1 MFEIVASG
9 GLPGRSPTR
18 RSKARSPRHFLHA
31 LTLLL
36 AIASSGVQAEAFS
49 DLLVALESDGRSHT
63 VQHTLAT
70 EKELLIVDMPGSV
83 IPQDVRFMGPE
94 KDTFRY
100 AHTKRPGR
108 IALWSGSAFARY
120 HHQYGSAVEQTE
132 TGTFVLTTSSLPEQ
146 LILRSNSE
154 VLSSITWVFPSEFE
168 LARYTVSNES
178 IGEWIEEENT
188 LTFRQ
193 TGSER
198 AELIIEYR
206 YRTPVIASAEAE
218 VGVGVDAEAG
228 TEVKAVTDADTDAE
242 AVIEAQEETDPCDSH
257 TAANDDCSPDED
269 GDGDGIPDYRDVCLA
284 SPTASSTAE
293 PIDTYKLIAKR
304 ENTDNGEDD
313 GSAASKNTVGE
324 LGCLPTQKLVLE
336 AITFDTGRSYID
348 VYARRLLD
356 RVANAMQHFPEK
368 VFEIGAHTDNQG
380 TEANNQRLSRKRAD
394 AVRHYLMLRGVGP
407 NQVQAKGYGEST
419 PLGNNQTL
427 EGRRINRR
435 VELSELE

>member
-9 GLPGRSPTR
+9 SLPSRSPTR
-18 RSKARSPRHFLHA
+18 RSKASSTWLILRV
-31 LTLLL
+31 LTPLL
-36 AIASSGVQAEAFS
+36 AIASFSVHAEEAFS
-49 DLLVALESDGRSHT
+49 DLLVALESDGRTHT

-70 EKELLIVDMPGSV
+70 EKELLIADLPGSV

-100 AHTKRPGR
+100 AHTKRPER

-132 TGTFVLTTSSLPEQ
+132 TGSFVLTTSSLPEQ
-146 LILRSNSE
+146 LILRTNSQI
-154 VLSSITWVFPSEFE
+154 LSSITWVFPSEFE

-193 TGSER
+193 TGSKR

-206 YRTPVIASAEAE
+206 YRAPDIASASAEIEAQ
-218 VGVGVDAEAG
+218 AG
-228 TEVKAVTDADTDAE
+228 TEVKAITGAEADTDAE
-242 AVIEAQEETDPCDSH
+242 AVIEAENETDPCDSQT
-257 TAANDDCSPDED
+257 TANEACSPDED
-269 GDGDGIPDYRDVCLA
+269 EDGVPDYRDVCLA
-284 SPTASSTAE
+284 SPTDE
-293 PIDTYKLIAKR
+293 PNDKPNLIAKQ
-304 ENTDNGEDD
+304 ENTDNSEDI
-313 GSAASKNTVGE
+313 GSSDSENTINE

-336 AITFDTGRSYID
+336 EVTFDTGRSYID

-356 RVANAMQHFPEK
+356 RVANAIQHFPEK

-380 TEANNQRLSRKRAD
+380 TKANNQRLSRKRAD

-419 PLGNNQTL
+419 PLGDNKTL
-427 EGRRINRR
+427 EGRRTNRR

>member
-9 GLPGRSPTR
+9 RLPSRSPTQ
-18 RSKARSPRHFLHA
+18 RSKASSTRQIIPRV

-36 AIASSGVQAEAFS
+36 AIVSSSVQAEAFS

-100 AHTKRPGR
+100 AQTKRPER

-193 TGSER
+193 TGSKR

-206 YRTPVIASAEAE
+206 YRTPDIASAE
-218 VGVGVDAEAG
+218 VDAEA
-228 TEVKAVTDADTDAE
+228 EAEAEIKANAE
-242 AVIEAQEETDPCDSH
+242 AVIKTEEETDPCDSQ
-257 TAANDDCSPDED
+257 TAANDACSPDED
-269 GDGDGIPDYRDVCLA
+269 ADGIPDYRDVCLA
-284 SPTASSTAE
+284 SPTEE
-293 PIDTYKLIAKR
+293 PIDTQKLIAKQ
-304 ENTDNGEDD
+304 ENSDNGEAGDSPD
-313 GSAASKNTVGE
+313 SE
-324 LGCLPTQKLVLE
+324 LGCLSTQKLVLE

-348 VYARRLLD
+348 IYARRLLD

-368 VFEIGAHTDNQG
+368 AFEIGAHTDNQG

-407 NQVQAKGYGEST
+407 NQVLAKGYGEST
-419 PLGNNQTL
+419 PLGDNKTL
-427 EGRRINRR
+427 EGRRTNRR

>member
-9 GLPGRSPTR
+9 RLPGRSPTR
-18 RSKARSPRHFLHA
+18 RSKASSTRLILRA

-36 AIASSGVQAEAFS
+36 AITSSGAHAEEAFS

-70 EKELLIVDMPGSV
+70 EKELLIVDLPGSV

-100 AHTKRPGR
+100 AHTKRPER

-120 HHQYGSAVEQTE
+120 HHQYGSAVEQAE
-132 TGTFVLTTSSLPEQ
+132 TGAFVLTTSSIPEQ
-146 LILRSNSE
+146 LILRTNSQI
-154 VLSSITWVFPSEFE
+154 LSTITWVFPSEFE
-168 LARYTVSNES
+168 LERYTVSNES
-178 IGEWIEEENT
+178 VGQWIEEEKT

-206 YRTPVIASAEAE
+206 YRTPVIASASAE
-218 VGVGVDAEAG
+218 VEADEDVDVEAG
-228 TEVKAVTDADTDAE
+228 AEVKAISGADADTDAE
-242 AVIEAQEETDPCDSH
+242 AVIEAEEETDPCDSQ
-257 TAANDDCSPDED
+257 TAANDACSPDED
-269 GDGDGIPDYRDVCLA
+269 EDGVPDYRDVCLA
-284 SPTASSTAE
+284 LPTAE
-293 PIDTYKLIAKR
+293 PIDTRKLIAKQ
-304 ENTDNGEDD
+304 ENTDNGEE
-313 GSAASKNTVGE
+313 GSSPASNNKVGE

-348 VYARRLLD
+348 IYARRLLD

-419 PLGNNQTL
+419 PLGDNKTL

-435 VELSELE
+435 VELSELD